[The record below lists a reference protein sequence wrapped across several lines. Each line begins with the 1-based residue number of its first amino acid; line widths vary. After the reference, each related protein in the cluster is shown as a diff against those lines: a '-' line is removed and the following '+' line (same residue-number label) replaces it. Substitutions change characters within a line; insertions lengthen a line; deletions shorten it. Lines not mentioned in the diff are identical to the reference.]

1 MSSAPVS
8 PEPGRDE
15 EWEAWLADATLA
27 SLDSWEEP
35 DLDPEP
41 WPWMSDDPLDLPE
54 AGSPRAGRLGYQVR
68 EEDLGSAAGFAS
80 GWPLD
85 TGPGCSAL
93 MGFAED
99 AAGAGDSYTG
109 ATDDEL
115 TGVICAWDRVEA
127 AASARKHAAVAELIR
142 RNPAPG
148 CAPAPG
154 TPQGQA
160 RMPGCWAEFT
170 DTELSH
176 ALADSRHA
184 AETML
189 DLAWDLQVKL
199 PGTLALY
206 LAGRLRHSKVVI
218 IAAATAILDPAEA
231 RAAEALVL
239 GRAGRLTPGGLR
251 SAIARAV
258 AEVAPEKARKRRE
271 AAAKDARVER
281 WPEDSGNAALIGR
294 ELPPAEVLAA
304 DQRIT
309 WWASQL
315 KKAGL
320 DGSMDELRARAYLDL
335 LLGKD
340 SCPTT
345 PAGTRDSQNGSTSG
359 QNGSTDSQ
367 NGSTDD
373 LGSTDGKGD
382 TEGEGSEGPDGPR
395 DGGPEDGGRGDGGR
409 GDGGSGRQ
417 DPAGPRTPPGSGV
430 IPAGYIGRN
439 HLTIPLT
446 TLLELAQRP
455 GEIPGI
461 GPVDPWLAR
470 DLARAS
476 AANAKTTWCLTV
488 TDQDGHAIG
497 HGCARPEPKNH
508 STPTGKRHKQQPPG
522 GTDPPGGT
530 GSPGSTS
537 PDPPG
542 GSSRDGPRFTF
553 TVEGQDR
560 PPGGYGQWRFGTGIP
575 GQPDL
580 LINIDPIATGTCDH
594 RFEASGHDP
603 GVKLRHLTQIRHATC
618 TGPTCRRPALQC
630 DFEHNTP
637 YEAGGRTCICNG
649 APKCRH
655 EHRLKQDP
663 RWKVDQHPD
672 GTFTWTAPSGR
683 QYTTEPTSYPT

>member
-1 MSSAPVS
+1 MPPAPVS
-8 PEPGRDE
+8 PDPGRDE
-15 EWEAWLADATLA
+15 EWEAWLAYQQALE
-27 SLDSWEEP
+27 SLDSWQEP

-54 AGSPRAGRLGYQVR
+54 PGSPRAAQLGYQVR

-85 TGPGCSAL
+85 AGPGCAAL

-99 AAGAGDSYTG
+99 AAGDDDSYAG

-148 CAPAPG
+148 CVPAPG
-154 TPQGQA
+154 TPQAQA

-170 DTELSH
+170 DTERSH

-184 AETML
+184 AEAML
-189 DLAWDLQVKL
+189 DLSWDLQVKL
-199 PGTLALY
+199 PGTFARY
-206 LAGRLRHSKVVI
+206 LAGRLRHSKVLI

-231 RAAEALVL
+231 RAAEAMVL
-239 GRAGRLTPGGLR
+239 GRAARLTPGGLR
-251 SAIARAV
+251 SAVARAV
-258 AEVAPEKARKRRE
+258 VEVAPEKARKRRE

-340 SCPTT
+340 SRPTAP
-345 PAGTRDSQNGSTSG
+345 PAGTQNGQHG
-359 QNGSTDSQ
+359 
-367 NGSTDD
+367 
-373 LGSTDGKGD
+373 TDG
-382 TEGEGSEGPDGPR
+382 EASEEPDGPSG
-395 DGGPEDGGRGDGGR
+395 GGPGDGGA
-409 GDGGSGRQ
+409 GPQ
-417 DPAGPRTPPGSGV
+417 DPSGPQTPPGAGV
-430 IPAGYIGRN
+430 VPAGFIGRN
-439 HLTIPLT
+439 HLTISLT

-476 AANAKTTWCLTV
+476 AAHPKTTWCLTV

-497 HGCARPEPKNH
+497 HGCARPEPGNH
-508 STPTGKRHKQQPPG
+508 NTPTAKRQKQRPTG
-522 GTDPPGGT
+522 GTDPPGAT
-530 GSPGSTS
+530 
-537 PDPPG
+537 
-542 GSSRDGPRFTF
+542 SRDGPR
-553 TVEGQDR
+553 R
-560 PPGGYGQWRFGTGIP
+560 
-575 GQPDL
+575 
-580 LINIDPIATGTCDH
+580 
-594 RFEASGHDP
+594 
-603 GVKLRHLTQIRHATC
+603 
-618 TGPTCRRPALQC
+618 
-630 DFEHNTP
+630 
-637 YEAGGRTCICNG
+637 
-649 APKCRH
+649 
-655 EHRLKQDP
+655 
-663 RWKVDQHPD
+663 
-672 GTFTWTAPSGR
+672 
-683 QYTTEPTSYPT
+683 

>member
-1 MSSAPVS
+1 MPPAPVS
-8 PEPGRDE
+8 PDPGRDE
-15 EWEAWLADATLA
+15 EWEAWLAHQQALE
-27 SLDSWEEP
+27 SLDSWQEP

-54 AGSPRAGRLGYQVR
+54 PGSPRAAKLGPQVR

-85 TGPGCSAL
+85 AGPGCSAL

-127 AASARKHAAVAELIR
+127 AASARKHAAVAELVR

-148 CAPAPG
+148 CVPAPG

-184 AETML
+184 AEAML
-189 DLAWDLQVKL
+189 DLSWDLQVKL
-199 PGTLALY
+199 PGTFARY
-206 LAGRLRHSKVVI
+206 RAGRLRHSKVLI

-231 RAAEALVL
+231 RAAEAMVL
-239 GRAGRLTPGGLR
+239 GRAARLTPGGLR
-251 SAIARAV
+251 SAGARAV
-258 AEVAPEKARKRRE
+258 VEVAPEKARKRRE
-271 AAAKDARVER
+271 AAARDARVER

-309 WWASQL
+309 WWATQL

-340 SCPTT
+340 SRPTV
-345 PAGTRDSQNGSTSG
+345 PAGTQNGSTAGKSDAGGRGDTNSEGDASG
-359 QNGSTDSQ
+359 DS
-367 NGSTDD
+367 
-373 LGSTDGKGD
+373 D
-382 TEGEGSEGPDGPR
+382 TEGDGPEGPDGPR
-395 DGGPEDGGRGDGGR
+395 DGGPGDGGPGSGGP

-417 DPAGPRTPPGSGV
+417 DPSWPRTPPGSGV
-430 IPAGYIGRN
+430 IPAGFIGRN
-439 HLTIPLT
+439 HLTVPLT

-476 AANAKTTWCLTV
+476 AAHPKTTWCFTV

-497 HGCARPEPKNH
+497 HGCARPEPSSH
-508 STPTGKRHKQQPPG
+508 STRTGKRQKQEPPG
-522 GTDPPGGT
+522 GTDPPRGT
-530 GSPGSTS
+530 GPPGETS

-542 GSSRDGPRFTF
+542 RTDPPGQASPGFTF
-553 TVEGQDR
+553 TAEGQDG
-560 PPGGYGQWRFGTGIP
+560 PPGGYGKWRV
-575 GQPDL
+575 
-580 LINIDPIATGTCDH
+580 
-594 RFEASGHDP
+594 R
-603 GVKLRHLTQIRHATC
+603 
-618 TGPTCRRPALQC
+618 
-630 DFEHNTP
+630 
-637 YEAGGRTCICNG
+637 
-649 APKCRH
+649 
-655 EHRLKQDP
+655 
-663 RWKVDQHPD
+663 
-672 GTFTWTAPSGR
+672 
-683 QYTTEPTSYPT
+683 

>member
-1 MSSAPVS
+1 MSSEPVS
-8 PEPGRDE
+8 PDPGRDE
-15 EWEAWLADATLA
+15 EWEAWLAYQETLE
-27 SLDSWEEP
+27 SPEEP

-54 AGSPRAGRLGYQVR
+54 PGSPRAAQLGSQAR
-68 EEDLGSAAGFAS
+68 EEVRVSAAGFAS

-99 AAGAGDSYTG
+99 AAGDDDGYAG

-148 CAPAPG
+148 CVPAAG
-154 TPQGQA
+154 TPQAAA

-184 AETML
+184 AEAML
-189 DLAWDLQVKL
+189 DLSWDLQVKL
-199 PGTLALY
+199 PGTFARY
-206 LAGRLRHSKVVI
+206 RAGRLRHSKVLI
-218 IAAATAILDPAEA
+218 IAAATAVLDPAEA
-231 RAAEALVL
+231 RAAEAMVL
-239 GRAGRLTPGGLR
+239 GRAARLTPGGLR
-251 SAIARAV
+251 SAVARAV

-271 AAAKDARVER
+271 AAARDARVER

-309 WWASQL
+309 WWATQL

-340 SCPTT
+340 SRPTAP
-345 PAGTRDSQNGSTSG
+345 PAGTQTGTDG
-359 QNGSTDSQ
+359 QT
-367 NGSTDD
+367 
-373 LGSTDGKGD
+373 STDGKGGA
-382 TEGEGSEGPDGPR
+382 EGEGPEEPDGPR
-395 DGGPEDGGRGDGGR
+395 DGGSGN
-409 GDGGSGRQ
+409 GGSGPV
-417 DPAGPRTPPGSGV
+417 DPAWPRTPPGSGV
-430 IPAGYIGRN
+430 IPAGFIGRN
-439 HLTIPLT
+439 HLTISLT

-476 AANAKTTWCLTV
+476 ATNPKTTWCLTV

-497 HGCARPEPKNH
+497 HGCARPPPGNHPTLTPKRQKQEPPGGAGPPAG
-508 STPTGKRHKQQPPG
+508 TPDRPGTSPGPPG
-522 GTDPPGGT
+522 GTDPPGQ
-530 GSPGSTS
+530 TS
-537 PDPPG
+537 PNPHDPPG
-542 GSSRDGPRFTF
+542 QSSPGFTF
-553 TVEGQDR
+553 PAEGQDG
-560 PPGGYGQWRFGTGIP
+560 PPGGYGRWRLGTGIP

-580 LINIDPIATGTCDH
+580 FISIDPITTDPCDH

-603 GVKLRHLTQIRHATC
+603 GVKLRHLTQLRYATC
-618 TGPTCRRPALQC
+618 P
-630 DFEHNTP
+630 
-637 YEAGGRTCICNG
+637 
-649 APKCRH
+649 
-655 EHRLKQDP
+655 
-663 RWKVDQHPD
+663 
-672 GTFTWTAPSGR
+672 
-683 QYTTEPTSYPT
+683 